1 MLADSGTD
9 MDRMYCKGAGAS
21 VGLVQRQR
29 LPVQPCAGLFRGP
42 LAISTRTG
50 SRYSLVSLAVNSNV
64 GCFVHSYVVVHN
76 LRYNSGVLILFHAR
90 TFYPCVF
97 GVFSMSPN
105 LLEKWIW
112 SVTMACIRT
121 LDILL
126 IFNAHLRLLTRN
138 KPFDS
143 FMSRDFVEA
152 GPVRLYA

>member
-1 MLADSGTD
+1 M
-9 MDRMYCKGAGAS
+9 
-21 VGLVQRQR
+21 Q
-29 LPVQPCAGLFRGP
+29 
-42 LAISTRTG
+42 G
-50 SRYSLVSLAVNSNV
+50 SRCFGRISATTTAACPTLCWALPRPPCDFHKDGFAIFARVSCRKLNV
-64 GCFVHSYVVVHN
+64 WCFVHSYVVVHN
-76 LRYNSGVLILFHAR
+76 LRNNSGVLILFHAR

-152 GPVRLYA
+152 GSVRLYA